1 MFDTWKVAIML
12 GATALPVTA
21 MAEGMVNTIVN
32 APLSATGTVSE
43 ARVGINIYLQNETA
57 PGIDFMDPQVTGY
70 GIPAGGTLEIV
81 MQEGF
86 ERDWDVAL
94 SQSAIMLVTGAPQQ
108 GLPGAKVGYGVEDGD
123 DENTFLITPTNESG
137 LPAETL
143 MSPAPSSK
151 LDPVPNKGIKVIH
164 IGFQQSAF
172 LNRGAV
178 GKVLVRIKD
187 KAGNIVHT
195 GSGSVDFLKAP
206 VAQILPTNFPHKRRN
221 HNWQR
226 IKSGDILGQTK
237 GTLPLT
243 YMIYDQAPKGDAATL
258 YAFKGGLEGVGVLST
273 PQLKKIGYEKPNAL
287 TRYNG
292 GLLIHDTNGDGV
304 LQPGTD
310 QIVGGVIASAPQGA
324 KGQELKSLEKD
335 GKPVLSIL
343 TETMAPKPGK
353 RWGGSMLMLQFTGGD
368 KPGKYRPTVA
378 FLAQPG
384 NLESQDASS
393 FTYTIVVE

>member
-1 MFDTWKVAIML
+1 MFETWKVALML
-12 GATALPVTA
+12 GAAALPATA

-32 APLSATGTVSE
+32 APLSATGTVSD
-43 ARVGINIYLQNETA
+43 ARVGINIYLQNDTA
-57 PGIDFMDPQVTGY
+57 PGIDFMDPLVTGY
-70 GIPAGGTLEIV
+70 GIPAGGTLEVI

-123 DENTFLITPTNESG
+123 DENTFLITPTDENG
-137 LPAETL
+137 MPAETL
-143 MSPAPSSK
+143 TSPAPGSK
-151 LDPVPNKGIKVIH
+151 LDPAPNKGIKVIH

-187 KAGNIVHT
+187 KTGDVVHT
-195 GSGSVDFLKAP
+195 GSGRVDFINAP

-226 IKSGDILGQTK
+226 IKSGDTLGQTK

-243 YMIYDQAPKGDAATL
+243 YMIYDQAPKGDAAAL
-258 YAFKGGLEGVGVLST
+258 YAFNGGMEGVGVLST
-273 PQLKKIGYEKPNAL
+273 PQLKKIGYEKPKAL
-287 TRYNG
+287 ARYNG
-292 GLLIHDTNGDGV
+292 GLLIHDANGDGV
-304 LQPGTD
+304 LHPGTD
-310 QIVGGVIASAPQGA
+310 RIVGGVIASAPQGA

-335 GKPVLSIL
+335 GKPVLSVL

-378 FLAQPG
+378 FLTEPG
-384 NLESQDASS
+384 NLESPDASS